1 MLGLRNCTLDKE
13 ISKVNS
19 YPLLDYY
26 KGYKIP
32 IVSDSMFKTM
42 INNESRKEYIC
53 YLISSIFDEDY
64 DYIFKNT
71 EFIKNNI
78 DKHKD
83 EESNKTVDLLCN
95 IKGIILNVEVNNNA
109 SKASLERNLYYMFSL
124 YGANMKKKSK
134 YNFNKTVQLNLN
146 NFSFKGKNDVLEE
159 CFITNINHIPKDKDD
174 FDIYSSKIRIINI
187 YLPNI
192 KKREYNKLEL
202 YEKLLL
208 IFNENDNELLNDLSK
223 GDEIMERYVKESKE
237 ASEKDEVIG
246 MYNKEIHN
254 ERLRLAEIDEFKEK
268 SFKEGLT
275 VGHEEGFG
283 EGRVV
288 GHNEGVC
295 ETKIETAKNLLKE
308 DVGLDIISRS
318 TGLSIEE
325 LKKLK
330 EVE

>member
-1 MLGLRNCTLDKE
+1 MLGLRKCTLDKE
-13 ISKVNS
+13 ISRINS

-53 YLISSIFDEDY
+53 YLIALVFDEDY
-64 DYIFKNT
+64 DDIFKNT
-71 EFIKNNI
+71 EFIKNNV
-78 DKHKD
+78 DKHKE
-83 EESNKTVDLLCN
+83 EESNKTVDLLCK
-95 IKGIILNVEVNNNA
+95 IKGMILNVEVNNNA

-159 CFITNINHIPKDKDD
+159 CYITNINHIPKDKDD

-254 ERLRLAEIDEFKEK
+254 ERLRLAEIDEFQEK
-268 SFKEGLT
+268 GFKEG
-275 VGHEEGFG
+275 V
-283 EGRVV
+283 R
-288 GHNEGVC
+288 
-295 ETKIETAKNLLKE
+295 ETKIETAKKMLQKNY
-308 DVGLDIISRS
+308 DISDISEC